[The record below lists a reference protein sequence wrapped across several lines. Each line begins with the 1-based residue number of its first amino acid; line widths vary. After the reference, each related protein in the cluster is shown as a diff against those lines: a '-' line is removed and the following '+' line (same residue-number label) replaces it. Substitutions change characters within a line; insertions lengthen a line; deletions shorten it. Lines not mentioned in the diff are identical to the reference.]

1 MGLVAAKCTQC
12 GANIEVDD
20 TKEAG
25 ICKFCGTAFITE
37 KAINNYNTYIT
48 NNNNFYGANV
58 TVQNNENIDG
68 LLILAKSELQAKY
81 YGSKDLYKYLDDI
94 VIKSSEGTKRIIDLF
109 QEMGLYKLAE
119 TAIDQEGDVDQ
130 EYEIANLLM
139 KYDSDNIIG
148 WLMEWRINEFAQ
160 DINVGENIIRLAKDS
175 EKSMYE
181 KEVYSYFVEHGPQCD
196 VYKKYL
202 GAIPSDYIKS
212 NKYIQDLLIEQVN
225 KLGYFNEQE
234 KKARIEY
241 IKSILPSNRVED
253 IKILPP
259 PTSSSGGCYIATCV
273 YGSYDCPQVWTLRRF
288 RDHTLD
294 ETWCGRLFIK
304 CYYAISPTLV
314 KLFGKTR
321 WFRLFW
327 KSILDKVVTKLNSKG
342 IEDTEYQD
350 KY

>member
-1 MGLVAAKCTQC
+1 MGFVAAKCTEC

-25 ICKFCGTAFITE
+25 ICKYCGTAFITE
-37 KAINNYNTYIT
+37 KAINNYNTYVT

-58 TVQNNENIDG
+58 TVQNNQNIDG

-94 VIKSSEGTKRIIDLF
+94 VIKSPDGTKRIIELF
-109 QEMGLYKLAE
+109 QEMGLYQLAE
-119 TAIDQEGDVDQ
+119 TAIAQEGDVDH
-130 EYEIANLLM
+130 EYEIARLLT
-139 KYDSDNIIG
+139 KYDSDNMIG
-148 WLMEWRINEFAQ
+148 WLMEWKINTIVKDVGVGQ
-160 DINVGENIIRLAKDS
+160 NVIRLAKDS

-181 KEVYSYFVEHGPQCD
+181 KEVYSYFAEYGPQCNA
-196 VYKKYL
+196 YKEYL
-202 GAIPSDYIKS
+202 GAIPSDYIIS

-225 KLGYFNEQE
+225 RLGCFNEQ
-234 KKARIEY
+234 KKNARIGY
-241 IKSILPSNRVED
+241 IKSILPSNRVGD

-259 PTSSSGGCYIATCV
+259 PTSKRGGCYIATCV

-288 RDHTLD
+288 RDYMLA
-294 ETWCGRLFIK
+294 ETWHGRLFIK

-314 KLFGKTR
+314 KWFGKTK
-321 WFRLFW
+321 WFRRFW
-327 KSILDKVVTKLNSKG
+327 KSKLDKMVAGLNNNG
-342 IEDTEYQD
+342 IDDTQYSD